1 MYMVIAHKPI
11 IDMLGDSRTLP
22 SKGLKLKQIN
32 EKRKRRAAIPKER
45 YKKLRKVRDLSF
57 TSLRFF
63 HNIMPQTNRAAVIIV
78 VKLTSISVFI
88 LIISYCRKMQI

>member
-32 EKRKRRAAIPKER
+32 EKRKRRAAIP
-45 YKKLRKVRDLSF
+45 
-57 TSLRFF
+57 
-63 HNIMPQTNRAAVIIV
+63 
-78 VKLTSISVFI
+78 
-88 LIISYCRKMQI
+88 